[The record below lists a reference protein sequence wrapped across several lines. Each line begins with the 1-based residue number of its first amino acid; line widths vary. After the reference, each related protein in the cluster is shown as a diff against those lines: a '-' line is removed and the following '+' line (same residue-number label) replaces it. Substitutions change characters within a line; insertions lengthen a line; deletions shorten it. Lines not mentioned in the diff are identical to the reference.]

1 MLSHAKILVPLL
13 AVIIGILA
21 STIGPSNF
29 FLADNNNNESSIIP
43 LMSDHQSVNI
53 IDGMPFPSVIKVA
66 GSKQSL
72 IGGGTRSKWGFRVY
86 AVGIYGDQ
94 KLTKSLKKK
103 YPTGDSNSSSTG
115 SSNLSSDFSESKQ
128 AKTLL
133 LRFHRSVASSDISDA
148 LGEALVN
155 KVGEESSQEFSRF
168 ILGMVGSDRL
178 EKGSELFITCK
189 GEKLSASL
197 TEGNDGSTISI
208 KGLCSAIFMVY
219 LGGSPVSPQAKEGFE
234 KGFADLVVS

>member
-1 MLSHAKILVPLL
+1 M
-13 AVIIGILA
+13 
-21 STIGPSNF
+21 
-29 FLADNNNNESSIIP
+29 
-43 LMSDHQSVNI
+43 
-53 IDGMPFPSVIKVA
+53 
-66 GSKQSL
+66 
-72 IGGGTRSKWGFRVY
+72 
-86 AVGIYGDQ
+86 GIYGDQ
-94 KLTKSLKKK
+94 KLTKLLKKK
-103 YPTGDSNSSSTG
+103 YPTATGDSSSSITG
-115 SSNLSSDFSESKQ
+115 SSNNLSSDFSENKQ

-133 LRFHRSVASSDISDA
+133 LRFHRSVASSDISHA
-148 LGEALVN
+148 LGEALVD
-155 KVGEESSQEFSRF
+155 KVGEESSKEFSRF

-197 TEGNDGSTISI
+197 TEGNDGSAISI